1 MFFFLLYEC
10 DAMGDE
16 RESYLWLAYSSFN
29 LVLLV
34 DFTRLHRMIE
44 QIVQCMLGSK
54 KRVARRSEEV
64 GD

>member
-1 MFFFLLYEC
+1 MLNMFMSVQICVSFFLLYEC

-16 RESYLWLAYSSFN
+16 RESYLWLAFSSFN

-44 QIVQCMLGSK
+44 QIEFNV
-54 KRVARRSEEV
+54 
-64 GD
+64 